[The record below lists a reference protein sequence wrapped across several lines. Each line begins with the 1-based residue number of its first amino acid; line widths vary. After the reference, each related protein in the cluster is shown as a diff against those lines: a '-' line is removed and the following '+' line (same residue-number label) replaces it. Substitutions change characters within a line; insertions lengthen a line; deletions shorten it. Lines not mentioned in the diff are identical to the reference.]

1 MKALNAEQ
9 MRALDRRTIQEG
21 IASGMELMERAG
33 TLAAEELESLLPSLC
48 SPGGEE
54 CGAVALAGGTAAD
67 LGRFPCRRRIVSRR
81 RKIVILAG
89 KGNNGGDAFVV
100 ARRLHESGARERFGL
115 EISLFC
121 VCGEEELSG
130 DALEMFRKL
139 PPAVRESL
147 RGDFSEADAA
157 SALLIVDG
165 LLGTGIRGSLRE
177 PFKSWI
183 GIVNHAER
191 PTVAL
196 DIASGLNADD
206 GSVADEA
213 VTADLTLS
221 MAFPKQGFFQGEGI
235 RKTGRLRILDIGI
248 PQSFADGYG
257 GCPEVQTLPEIRPF
271 FRREAF
277 DTYKNLRGHLLV
289 AGGSSLY
296 PSAPFLSAEAALRS
310 GAGLVTV
317 LLPASAEI
325 FCRVPKSVIVRRLP
339 DDGTGCFTESS
350 IPGIRSLLGKMNAVS
365 VGPGMGCSA
374 RTLPFLKEILAARK
388 PTVMDADALNL
399 FALYADEFSSLLPG
413 ENCVLTPHE
422 GEMRRLLRAL
432 EPHSGFAA
440 GASGS
445 RLPSAMI
452 PSVEKALLLARTSG
466 AVTVMK
472 GPRSVIARSDGE
484 YRINPGGCPALGTA
498 GSGDVLTGIAG
509 ALLANGLS
517 PFDAARA
524 AVFLHASAS
533 ETAMPFGSRGF
544 LADDLVSFLPCA
556 LKMISEVA

>member
-1 MKALNAEQ
+1 MKALKAEQ

-21 IASGMELMERAG
+21 IASGTELMERAG
-33 TLAAEELESLLPSLC
+33 ALAAEEIISFLPALC
-48 SPGGEE
+48 NIPGGGEE
-54 CGAVALAGGTAAD
+54 GRGGFFGTSFRN
-67 LGRFPCRRRIVSRR
+67 GRSAWNAESASGRRRR
-81 RKIVILAG
+81 IVILAG
-89 KGNNGGDAFVV
+89 KGNNGGDAFAA
-100 ARRLHESGARERFGL
+100 ARRLHESGVRERFGL

-139 PPAVRESL
+139 PPEVRESMS
-147 RGDFSEADAA
+147 RSFSEADAA

-213 VTADLTLS
+213 VTADVTLT

-235 RKTGRLRILDIGI
+235 RKTGRVRVLDIGI
-248 PQSFADGYG
+248 PQSFADGYV

-350 IPGIRSLLGKMNAVS
+350 IPGIRSLLEKMNAVS
-365 VGPGMGCSA
+365 IGPGMGCSP
-374 RTLPFLKEILAARK
+374 RTLPFLKEILGVRK

-399 FALYADEFSSLLPG
+399 FAQYADEVSSLIG
-413 ENCVLTPHE
+413 ENCVLTPHD
-422 GEMRRLLRAL
+422 GELRRLLSAL
-432 EPHSGFAA
+432 EPGLAFACASSGDLSPA
-440 GASGS
+440 
-445 RLPSAMI
+445 I
-452 PSVEKALLLARTSG
+452 PAVEKALALARRTG

-472 GPRSVIARSDGE
+472 GPRSVIARPAGE
-484 YRINPGGCPALGTA
+484 FKINLSGCPALGTA
-498 GSGDVLTGIAG
+498 GSGDVLTGMAG
-509 ALLANGLS
+509 ALLANGLP

-533 ETAMPFGSRGF
+533 EAAMPFGSRGL
-544 LADDLVSFLPCA
+544 LADDLVSFLPGA